1 MSKYNVETE
10 TVQTYEK
17 INSVVL
23 IPSSGKLIFSSSKMI
38 VLADGEEVQ
47 ESSDSAAAVIDE
59 SSDLFKAIMAE
70 YANVEVPTDG

>member
-17 INSVVL
+17 IDSVVL

-47 ESSDSAAAVIDE
+47 QSSDSAAAVIDE

>member
-17 INSVVL
+17 IDSVVL

-47 ESSDSAAAVIDE
+47 ESSDSASTVIDE
-59 SSDLFKAIMAE
+59 SSDLYVSIMAE
-70 YANVEVPTDG
+70 YANVESED

>member
-38 VLADGEEVQ
+38 VLADGEELQ

-59 SSDLFKAIMAE
+59 SSDLYKAIMAE

>member
-38 VLADGEEVQ
+38 VLADGEEVR

-59 SSDLFKAIMAE
+59 SSDLYKAIMAE

>member
-47 ESSDSAAAVIDE
+47 QSSDSAAAVIDE
-59 SSDLFKAIMAE
+59 SSDLYKAIMAE

>member
-47 ESSDSAAAVIDE
+47 ESSDSSSVVIDE
-59 SSDLFKAIMAE
+59 SSDLYKAIMAE
-70 YANVEVPTDG
+70 YANTEK

>member
-23 IPSSGKLIFSSSKMI
+23 IPSSGKLIFSSSRMI

-59 SSDLFKAIMAE
+59 SSDLYKAIMAE